1 MTAAMKFPEIHES
14 AAYGN
19 PEDYLER
26 KQAREANAKKRAEA
40 RGTLHCKP
48 GWSAARMRAEALFDP
63 QPQPTREA

>member
-1 MTAAMKFPEIHES
+1 MRFPDIHES

-40 RGTLHCKP
+40 EGRPVLHVRK
-48 GWSAARMRAEALFDP
+48 GWSAARRAAEALFDKP
-63 QPQPTREA
+63 KSDPDSTV